1 MSLRATSNFSVV
13 NGTCPTVSTCYNSKY
28 RTYDG
33 SCNNLVTKVLGQS
46 NTVYRRV
53 LPANY
58 SDGKQKR
65 LPFTF
70 EEISMK

>member
-13 NGTCPTVSTCYNSKY
+13 NGTCPSVSTCYNSKY

-33 SCNNLVTKVLGQS
+33 SCNNLVTKVLGKS

-58 SDGKQKR
+58 SDGELKR
-65 LPFTF
+65 LLIS
-70 EEISMK
+70 EIQIK